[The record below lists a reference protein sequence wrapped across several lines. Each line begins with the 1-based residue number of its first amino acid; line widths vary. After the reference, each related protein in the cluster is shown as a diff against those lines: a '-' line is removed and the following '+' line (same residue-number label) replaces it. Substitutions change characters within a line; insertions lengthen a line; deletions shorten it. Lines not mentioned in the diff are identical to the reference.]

1 MLPEQALEPLEKR
14 AVKDRNA
21 VYDLISLV
29 NCLAVTNRAVYDY
42 SYFPGKQ
49 AIDLNIGCLERLD
62 PDNYYVTEESKGE
75 RFLLL
80 LRSRGEAYLISQ
92 SLNFF
97 RVELGLLPR
106 EAEGTNTLLDGEL
119 VIDSEVSYN
128 SVGGEKRRYIRHKLV
143 YYVTD
148 ALTVCDVPLVSEPF
162 FERLHKATGF
172 LAWREQSQG
181 GRRRTG
187 EDFLVV
193 IKQHEPADRTRALLE
208 RCHRLPHKATGL
220 VFVPGSEPYLPGIS
234 TRLLHWHPLQSLSIR
249 FLVDDVTRSA
259 ILVDTLEGPVPSPCP
274 GLTHVRERWL
284 YICDDN
290 DKLRVETGGTGV
302 APLTLTDLRPPQALE
317 TARMQ
322 YGNYYS
328 FLGPGEEASTLRL
341 EDVRAIRSRVIVE
354 CIFDPLW
361 YAECLQTK
369 VSLVE
374 GRPVTLGT
382 RYVTLGGWRVR
393 RVLPDQRLPSR
404 LSEYSA
410 IVDKIRGFV
419 DRSRL
424 LAAVE
429 GRGPENPFRQGVI
442 RTPGYDGVPLQ
453 PPQPKV
459 EEEEEYEE
467 ETEEGEREGEGEE
480 EKRE

>member
-49 AIDLNIGCLERLD
+49 AVDLDNRGLERLD

-92 SLNFF
+92 SLNFL

-106 EAEGTNTLLDGEL
+106 EAEGTNILLDGEL
-119 VIDSEVSYN
+119 VIDSEVSCN
-128 SVGGEKRRYIRHKLV
+128 SVGGEERRYIRHKLV

-162 FERLHKATGF
+162 FERLQKATGF

-187 EDFLVV
+187 EDFLLV

-208 RCHRLPHKATGL
+208 RCPRLPHEATGL
-220 VFVPGSEPYLPGIS
+220 VFVPGSDPYLPGAS
-234 TRLLHWHPLQSLSIR
+234 ARLLHWHPLQSLSVR
-249 FLVDDVTRSA
+249 FLLDDVPRSA
-259 ILVDTLEGPVPSPCP
+259 IIVNTLEGPPPSPCP
-274 GLTHVRERWL
+274 GPTQIIERWL
-284 YICDDN
+284 FICDDN
-290 DKLRVETGGTGV
+290 DRLRVDTGGTGV
-302 APLTLTDLRPPQALE
+302 ASLTLTDLRPPQVLE
-317 TARMQ
+317 RARMQ

-341 EDVRAIRSRVIVE
+341 EDVKATRGRLIVE
-354 CIFDPLW
+354 CIYDPLW
-361 YAECLQTK
+361 YTECLQTK
-369 VSLVE
+369 ISVVE
-374 GRPVTLGT
+374 GHPVTLGV
-382 RYVTLGGWRVR
+382 RHVSEGGWRVR
-393 RVLPDQRLPSR
+393 RVLPDQRLPCR
-404 LSEYSA
+404 LSEYLA
-410 IVDKIRGFV
+410 IVERIQGFV
-419 DRSRL
+419 DRARL
-424 LAAVE
+424 LATVE

-453 PPQPKV
+453 PARPK
-459 EEEEEYEE
+459 
-467 ETEEGEREGEGEE
+467 GEE
-480 EKRE
+480 